1 MVAMSRPLPCE
12 FAGNICAADMYM
24 RGKRIVRAYMR
35 GTRSYA
41 PEVGIK
47 FVDML
52 NMGVLFEHYAS
63 HGAAIMIREYRN
75 RVK

>member
-1 MVAMSRPLPCE
+1 MVAMSRALSCE

-41 PEVGIK
+41 LEVGIK

-52 NMGVLFEHYAS
+52 NMGVLFQHYAL
-63 HGAAIMIREYRN
+63 HGAAMMIREYQN
-75 RVK
+75 RVE